1 MSFFSLFLYD
11 AAPCYKKA
19 FLKFTDLRNS
29 KFLERIKKMDIT
41 FFIHEDHTPGA
52 VNWEAPWNYAHNFPK
67 LTLNRGSF
75 DLPKKI
81 GTKIEY

>member
-1 MSFFSLFLYD
+1 
-11 AAPCYKKA
+11 
-19 FLKFTDLRNS
+19 
-29 KFLERIKKMDIT
+29 MDIT